1 MVAKGPICRK
11 IKRMRSPRLLLA
23 ALVTVS
29 SPLLAQIAISNT
41 SLPYGGVGQ
50 SYLAPITVT
59 GSTDYTVKV
68 TPTPPAPGLTFNGD
82 LHRIEGEPTSA
93 GAFPVT
99 VTATDGQTQVVVS
112 KEFTIFVMQIS
123 TSPQLPSAD
132 TCSNYSESFAVT
144 DGPPPPYNW
153 SFLTEFFQVTSRAT
167 GGPPPG
173 LTLNA
178 TTGVLSGT
186 PTTAGQYNFTI
197 EALSQSANVYAT
209 QSFSITVSSLCFF
222 SNPLLN
228 GDLNSFYRESLIV
241 AGGVAPLTWT
251 VKGGDLPPGITINSS
266 SGLLSGTPTALGLYN
281 FTIQVVDNTGA
292 TATQSFSITINPALA
307 FTTVSPLPGGTAG
320 VSYSTTFAATG
331 GVAPYVFSTQDA
343 PQGLSLSPQGVLSG
357 MPSMGTYNITV
368 TVNDSANYSVSMNF
382 VVTFVSA
389 GPLLQVSPTALT
401 FSAPFE
407 GDSPSPQF
415 IDVVPVG
422 TQPMN
427 FHVLVDGGAGVP
439 APSWITVTPLTA
451 TAPARLVVTVNQGTL
466 AAQTSNARVQ
476 VIDLSG
482 NATVVTVTLNI
493 ASASPALQVTPDTLH
508 FSALSAVPGTLVE
521 TLGLRSS
528 GGGGPV
534 GFTTAIQ
541 DNSPWITGVT
551 PSSGSTV
558 PNSTV
563 FLQVKI
569 NTQGLQVGSYHDVIL
584 ISSTSAP
591 VATPVSVP
599 VALFVSGSGA
609 ILDLSVF
616 GERFQAR
623 SGGGFSNPQTVQIL
637 DAGVSGSSLAW
648 TATFMSG
655 SQYFSL
661 SASSG
666 NASPGNP
673 GTLVVQPTAS
683 ALQMAAGGYYGL
695 LKISSTALNSPLYV
709 VLVLDLA
716 DPSAPPLPDPS
727 PAGVV
732 FIGPA
737 GQPVSAGQTVNIN
750 TSSATPVPYSLSV
763 LTSDGGNWLTV
774 NPSTGTATGQSPG
787 QMTLTVDATQLA
799 AGIYNGEVDVAMSG
813 ALRSVTV
820 TFIVQPGGAAVNKTA
835 PRAVQQASSCTPS
848 ALALTE
854 TSLANNF
861 AIPAGWPAA
870 LIVQLNDDCGNTI
883 SNGSVSASFSNGDS
897 PLMLR
902 GTEAG
907 AYSATWQPGVV
918 SSQMTITLQGQSQS
932 TALKPAMIQLIGSIN
947 QNQNAPPVISE
958 NGTVNTF
965 NRVPAGAL
973 APGMIVEVYGTG
985 LATAKGQTGGLPL
998 PTSFQGTSLIVGPYQ
1013 APLYYVS
1020 GSQVNVEF
1028 AAELIPNQ
1036 QYPVIASLNG
1046 ALSVPVITDI
1056 APIQLG
1062 VAANSNGM
1070 VIAQH
1075 GVGNAY
1081 VTEASPAAQGEVV
1094 VIYLSGMGTTN
1105 PAVKSGE
1112 PAPSSPPAEVTV
1124 QPTVTLDGQAASVQF
1139 AGLTPGF
1146 VGLYQVNF
1154 QVPSNAGTGDLPLTV
1169 SQNGVPSNATFL
1181 PVTK

>member
-1 MVAKGPICRK
+1 MH
-11 IKRMRSPRLLLA
+11 SPRLLLLA
-23 ALVTVS
+23 GLVTVS

-50 SYLAPITVT
+50 EYRASITIT
-59 GSTDYTVKV
+59 GSTDFTVKV
-68 TPTPPAPGLTFNGD
+68 TPTPPAPGLTFNTD
-82 LHRIEGEPTSA
+82 LDRIEGEPITA
-93 GAFPVT
+93 GAFAVT
-99 VTATDGQTQVVVS
+99 VTATDGQTQAQVS
-112 KEFTIFVMQIS
+112 KQFTIFVMQIS
-123 TSPQLPSAD
+123 TPQQLPSAD
-132 TCSNYSESFAVT
+132 TCSNYSTSFAVT
-144 DGPPPPYNW
+144 DAPPPPYNW
-153 SFLTEFFQVTSRAT
+153 SFVTFFGNARAT
-167 GGPPPG
+167 PGPPPG

-178 TTGVLSGT
+178 STGVLSGT
-186 PTTAGQYNFTI
+186 PTAAGQYTFTI
-197 EALSQSANVYAT
+197 EALSQSANVDAT
-209 QSFSITVSSLCFF
+209 QSFSLTVSSLCFF
-222 SNPLLN
+222 ANALPS
-228 GDLNSFYRESLIV
+228 GDLNSFYRQSLIV
-241 AGGVAPLTWT
+241 SGGEAPLTWA
-251 VKGGDLPPGITINSS
+251 VKGGNLPTGVTISS
-266 SGLLSGTPTALGLYN
+266 TSGLLSGTPTALGLFN
-281 FTIQVVDNTGA
+281 FTIQVTDNTGA

-307 FTTVSPLPGGTAG
+307 FTTASPLPGGTAG
-320 VSYSTTFAATG
+320 VSYTETFAATG
-331 GVAPYVFSTQDA
+331 GVAPYVFTTQNA
-343 PQGLSLSPQGVLSG
+343 PQGLTLSQQGQLTG
-357 MPSMGTYNITV
+357 MPSMGTYNVTV
-368 TVNDSANYSVSMNF
+368 TVTDSLSYSVSMNF
-382 VVTFVSA
+382 AVTFVSA

-401 FSAPFE
+401 FSAAFQ
-407 GDSPSPQF
+407 GDSPAPQF
-415 IDVVPVG
+415 IDVVPIG
-422 TQPMN
+422 TQPLN

-439 APSWITVTPLTA
+439 APMWISVTPLTA
-451 TAPARLVVTVNQGTL
+451 TAPARLVVTVNQGAL
-466 AAQTSNARVQ
+466 ASQTSNARVQ
-476 VIDLSG
+476 VVDTSG
-482 NATVVTVTLNI
+482 NVTVVSVTLNI
-493 ASASPALQVTPDTLH
+493 VSASPQLQVTPDTLH
-508 FSALSAVPGTLVE
+508 FSALASAPGTLVE
-521 TLGLRSS
+521 TLGVRSS
-528 GGGGPV
+528 GGGGPIS
-534 GFTTAIQ
+534 FTTAIQ

-551 PSSGSTV
+551 PSSGQTV
-558 PNSTV
+558 PNSIV
-563 FLQVKI
+563 FLQVQI

-584 ISSTSAP
+584 ISSTTSSSA
-591 VATPVSVP
+591 APVSVP
-599 VALFVSGSGA
+599 VALFVSASGA
-609 ILDLSVF
+609 VLDLSVF

-637 DAGVSGSSLAW
+637 DAGASGSSLAW
-648 TATFMSG
+648 TATLMSG

-666 NASPGNP
+666 NASPTNP
-673 GTLVVQPTAS
+673 GTLSVQPTAS
-683 ALQMAAGGYYGL
+683 ALQMPAGGYYGL

-716 DPSAPPLPDPS
+716 GASTPPLPDPF

-737 GQPVSAGQTVNIN
+737 GQPVTAGQTVNIN
-750 TSSATPVPYSLSV
+750 TSSSSPVPYSLSV
-763 LTSDGGNWLTV
+763 LTANGGNWLTV
-774 NPSTGTATGQSPG
+774 NPSTGTASGQTPG

-799 AGIYNGEVDVAMSG
+799 PGIYSGEVDVAMSG
-813 ALRSVTV
+813 ALRSVNV
-820 TFIVQPGGAAVNKTA
+820 TFIVQPGGALGTAA
-835 PRAVQQASSCTPS
+835 PRAVQQAGSCTPS

-854 TSLANNF
+854 TGLVNNF
-861 AIPAGWPAA
+861 SVPAGWPAA
-870 LIVQLNDDCGNTI
+870 LIVQLNDDCGNAI

-907 AYSATWQPGVV
+907 AYTTTWQPGVV
-918 SSQMTITLQGQSQS
+918 LSQMTITIQAQSPAQAQS

-998 PTSFQGTSLIVGPYQ
+998 PTTFQGTSLIVGPYQ

-1020 GSQVNVEF
+1020 SGQVNVEL

-1046 ALSVPVITDI
+1046 ALSVPVMTDI

-1062 VAANSNGM
+1062 VAADSNGL

-1075 GVGNAY
+1075 GVGSAY

-1105 PAVKSGE
+1105 PAVKSGQ
-1112 PAPSSPPAEVTV
+1112 PAPGSPPYAEVTV
-1124 QPTVTLDGQAASVQF
+1124 PPTVTLDGQAAPVQF

-1154 QVPSNAGTGDLPLTV
+1154 QVPSNAGTGDLALVV
-1169 SQNGVPSNATFL
+1169 SQNGVSSNAARL

>member
-11 IKRMRSPRLLLA
+11 IRPMHFPRLLLA

-29 SPLLAQIAISNT
+29 SPLLAQIAISTT
-41 SLPYGGVGQ
+41 SLPYGGIGQ

-59 GSTDYTVKV
+59 GSTDFSVKA
-68 TPTPPAPGLTFNGD
+68 TPTPPAPGITFNTD
-82 LHRIEGEPTSA
+82 LDRFEGTPTTA

-99 VTATDGQTQVVVS
+99 VTATDGQTQTKVS
-112 KEFTIFVMQIS
+112 KQFTIYVMQIS
-123 TSPQLPSAD
+123 TPPQLPSAD
-132 TCSNYSESFAVT
+132 TCSNYSTSFAVS
-144 DGPPPPYNW
+144 DGPAPPFNW
-153 SFLTEFFQVTSRAT
+153 SFLQTFSQVTSRAT
-167 GGPPPG
+167 QGPPPG
-173 LTLNA
+173 LTLDA
-178 TTGVLSGT
+178 STGVLSGT
-186 PTTAGQYNFTI
+186 PTAAGQYNFTI
-197 EALSQSANVYAT
+197 EAFSPSANVYAT

-222 SNPLLN
+222 SNPLLE

-241 AGGVAPLTWT
+241 SGGVAPLTWT
-251 VKGGDLPPGITINSS
+251 VKGGNLPPGITINST

-281 FTIQVVDNTGA
+281 FTIQVVDSTGA
-292 TATQSFSITINPALA
+292 TATQSFSLTINPALA

-320 VSYSTTFAATG
+320 VSYSTTFAASG
-331 GVAPYVFSTQDA
+331 GLAPYVFTTQDA

-422 TQPMN
+422 TQPLN

-476 VIDLSG
+476 VIDISG

-493 ASASPALQVTPDTLH
+493 ASASPQLQVMPDTLH
-508 FSALSAVPGTLVE
+508 FSALASTPGTLAE

-528 GGGGPV
+528 GGGGPIS
-534 GFTTAIQ
+534 FTTFVQ
-541 DNSPWITGVT
+541 NNSPWITGVT
-551 PSSGSTV
+551 PSSGTTV

-584 ISSTSAP
+584 FSSNA
-591 VATPVSVP
+591 ATVSVP

-623 SGGGFSNPQTVQIL
+623 SGGGFSNPQTVEIL
-637 DAGVSGSSLAW
+637 DVGASSSSLAW
-648 TATFMSG
+648 TATLMSG

-661 SASSG
+661 SASTG
-666 NASPGNP
+666 NASPANP

-683 ALQMAAGGYYGL
+683 ALQLAAGGYYGL

-716 DPSAPPLPDPS
+716 DASTPPLPDPS

-737 GQPVSAGQTVNIN
+737 GQPVSAGQMVNIN

-763 LTSDGGNWLTV
+763 LTADGGNWLTV

-799 AGIYNGEVDVAMSG
+799 AGIYSGEVDIAMSG
-813 ALRSVTV
+813 ALRSVNV
-820 TFIVQPGGAAVNKTA
+820 TFIVQPGGAALNKTA
-835 PRAVQQASSCTPS
+835 PRAVQQAGSCTPS

-897 PLMLR
+897 PLMLG

-907 AYSATWQPGVV
+907 TYSTTWQPGVV
-918 SSQMTITLQGQSQS
+918 SSQMTITIQAQSS
-932 TALKPAMIQLIGSIN
+932 ALKPAMIQLIGSIN
-947 QNQNAPPVISE
+947 QNQNPPPVISE

-1013 APLYYVS
+1013 VPLYYVS
-1020 GSQVNVEF
+1020 SNQVNVEF
-1028 AAELIPNQ
+1028 AAELVPNQ

-1062 VAANSNGM
+1062 VAANSSGL

-1075 GVGNAY
+1075 GVGSAY
-1081 VTEASPAAQGEVV
+1081 VTEANPAAQGEVV

-1124 QPTVTLDGQAASVQF
+1124 EPTVTLDGQAAPVQF

-1154 QVPSNAGTGDLPLTV
+1154 QVPSNAGTGDLALIV
-1169 SQNGVPSNATFL
+1169 SQNGVSSNATFL